1 MRITLGFIGTI
12 GVVLTIT
19 GAVLA
24 LIAIATVVAGGHPT
38 TPGLFLLAAISGS
51 PGLFLWRM
59 GVDRKRR
66 LRAVLQHA
74 ELIQSTGV
82 SSLAALAAQ
91 VGYSPQEAAW
101 CVKSALERGLL
112 PGKRLDLVHGMVF
125 DVPQPVP
132 QPIPQV
138 VALAPPVPPP
148 LAAAQ
153 AAPPVSTDTSL
164 SFLYDDHEEEQ
175 EFDEEAPAGEEAST
189 LADPVLIEHRLR
201 QHRKLVHRRQC
212 AHCEYSG
219 RMGVSREIDY
229 SHRRMAG
236 RAIKGLM
243 GHSGMARWMTS
254 DLRKQK
260 NQWEANCPNCGGINY
275 FDVY

>member
-12 GVVLTIT
+12 GVFLTTT
-19 GAVLA
+19 GAILA
-24 LIAIATVVAGGHPT
+24 LIATATIVAGGHPT

-51 PGLFLWRM
+51 PGVFLWRI
-59 GVDRKRR
+59 GVDRKKR

-91 VGYSPQEAAW
+91 VGYSTQESAW
-101 CVKSALERGLL
+101 CVKSAFERGLL
-112 PGKRLDLVHGMVF
+112 PGKRLDLLHGMVF
-125 DVPQPVP
+125 DVPPPILQPV
-132 QPIPQV
+132 
-138 VALAPPVPPP
+138 AMPPP
-148 LAAAQ
+148 LPPALPPALAVAQ
-153 AAPPVSTDTSL
+153 IAPPIERDTSL
-164 SFLYDDHEEEQ
+164 SFLYDDHEEE
-175 EFDEEAPAGEEAST
+175 EEVDEKEPDEEETAPH
-189 LADPVLIEHRLR
+189 ADPEMIVQRLH
-201 QHRKLVHRRQC
+201 QYHKLVHRRQC
-212 AHCEYSG
+212 AHCEYWG

-229 SHRRMAG
+229 AHERVAG

-243 GHSGMARWMTS
+243 GHSGLARWMTD